1 MISSLRTLMSLSP
14 AAVLLLTQCS
24 LNHLAGGSGAG
35 NPGGSVTVSLKAQ
48 ISIGMNKS
56 VADTSSGILI
66 FGNPTDSPV
75 VIYDKTGIP
84 FSMSEIMFTC
94 ADFRFLLDQ
103 SEDPEKILESMKDP
117 SPLLTHDDF
126 SLILRGGP
134 YMCNGLTGKVLPEIK
149 SITIPIAKYT
159 GMMIP
164 FKKEWN
170 SNVKSDLLYLSGT
183 IPYFGKNKR
192 LVVDIDLSFYS
203 FINFDK
209 GIFTPSTSDTTC
221 IELLY
226 DAKRWFENVDIKGG
240 IESGAIYFDQ
250 DGDLIIGRQSNSSAT
265 ENIEMTIINSFMASG
280 KLAVRTE

>member
-1 MISSLRTLMSLSP
+1 
-14 AAVLLLTQCS
+14 
-24 LNHLAGGSGAG
+24 
-35 NPGGSVTVSLKAQ
+35 
-48 ISIGMNKS
+48 
-56 VADTSSGILI
+56 
-66 FGNPTDSPV
+66 
-75 VIYDKTGIP
+75 
-84 FSMSEIMFTC
+84 
-94 ADFRFLLDQ
+94 
-103 SEDPEKILESMKDP
+103 MKDP
-117 SPLLTHDDF
+117 SPLLAHDDF

-192 LVVDIDLSFYS
+192 LVVDIDHSFYS

-240 IESGAIYFDQ
+240 VESGAIYFDQ

-265 ENIEMTIINSFMASG
+265 ENIEMTIINSFVASG